1 MSLATSTPTLLS
13 LALLAS
19 ACSNISTSSPA
30 LRTKQ
35 DLSYRGES
43 LTEKLDALSPN
54 GVQVPGGKTDEEQKP
69 VVDEKTS
76 GEELEVKN
84 EEISSPNEKS
94 QKERKSTSDFQFE
107 EEPKR
112 KEIEIPVVN
121 LGETESGSDQKTDA
135 KKNECAALKGISG
148 QWQVRSGGSLVQSM
162 NLFLI
167 QDFDGVKTYS
177 ASTSSSQQVETKDS
191 GTSNDESGIAP
202 LSYVQMGAA
211 TVQYDTSSCKV
222 MIQKDLEESS
232 STYLISGVSSDGS
245 EFKLKK
251 CTDEQCKS
259 TSEEKTYLKN

>member
-1 MSLATSTPTLLS
+1 MSLSTVTPTLLS

-43 LTEKLDALSPN
+43 LTERLDVLSPD
-54 GVQVPGGKTDEEQKP
+54 GVQVSGGKTDEEQKP
-69 VVDEKTS
+69 VMDEKTS
-76 GEELEVKN
+76 GEDLEVKN
-84 EEISSPNEKS
+84 EEISSPTEKS
-94 QKERKSTSDFQFE
+94 QKEQKSTSDFQFE

-121 LGETESGSDQKTDA
+121 LGETESGSDQKTDP
-135 KKNECAALKGISG
+135 KNNDCAALKGISG
-148 QWQVRSGGSLVQSM
+148 QWSVRSGNVLVQST

-167 QDFDGVKTYS
+167 QDFNSVKTYS
-177 ASTSSSQQVETKDS
+177 ANTSSSHQVEPRDS
-191 GTSNDESGIAP
+191 GTSNDESEIAP
-202 LSYVQMGAA
+202 LSYVQMEAA

-222 MIQKDLEESS
+222 TIQKDLEESS
-232 STYLISGVSSDGS
+232 STYLITGVGSDGA

>member
-1 MSLATSTPTLLS
+1 M
-13 LALLAS
+13 
-19 ACSNISTSSPA
+19 
-30 LRTKQ
+30 
-35 DLSYRGES
+35 
-43 LTEKLDALSPN
+43 
-54 GVQVPGGKTDEEQKP
+54 
-69 VVDEKTS
+69 VDEKTS
-76 GEELEVKN
+76 
-84 EEISSPNEKS
+84 SPNAKS
-94 QKERKSTSDFQFE
+94 QKEQKTTSNFQFE

-121 LGETESGSDQKTDA
+121 LGETESGSDKQTDA

-177 ASTSSSQQVETKDS
+177 ASTSSSHQVETRDS
-191 GTSNDESGIAP
+191 GTSNDESEIAP
-202 LSYVQMGAA
+202 LSYVQMEAA

-222 MIQKDLEESS
+222 RIQKDLEESS
-232 STYLISGVSSDGS
+232 STYLILGVGSDGA

>member
-1 MSLATSTPTLLS
+1 MSLFTITPTLLS

-43 LTEKLDALSPN
+43 LTERLDVLSPD
-54 GVQVPGGKTDEEQKP
+54 GVDVSGGNTGEEQKP

-76 GEELEVKN
+76 
-84 EEISSPNEKS
+84 SPNEKS
-94 QKERKSTSDFQFE
+94 QKEQKSSSKFEFE

-121 LGETESGSDQKTDA
+121 LGETDSGSDQKIDA
-135 KKNECAALKGISG
+135 KNSDCSALKGISG
-148 QWQVRSGGSLVQSM
+148 RWQVRSGGSLVQST

-177 ASTSSSQQVETKDS
+177 ASTSSSHQVETKDS

-202 LSYVQMGAA
+202 LSCVQMEAA

-222 MIQKDLEESS
+222 TIQKDLEESS
-232 STYLISGVSSDGS
+232 SIYLISGVSSDGS